1 MIKITNISKTFSG
14 NQVLNDISLE
24 IEEGDVVA
32 LIGAS
37 GAGKSTFLRALND
50 LERPDSGQIEIDDL
64 KIDYSTI
71 TKQEVLELRRKTGMV
86 FQQFNLF
93 ERRTALENVMEGLIQ
108 VKKLSKAQAKEIAEA
123 ELDKVG
129 LTDRK
134 DYYPKFLSGGQ
145 KQRVGIARALA
156 MQPKLLLLDEPTS
169 ALDPELVGEVQEVI
183 LNAAQNKQ
191 TMVLVSHEMD
201 FVYNVATKVL
211 FLEQGKI
218 IEAGTPQEVFYS
230 PKNPRTREF
239 LSRNVKNLEVNN

>member
-93 ERRTALENVMEGLIQ
+93 PHKTVLDNLTIAPIK
-108 VKKLSKAQAKEIAEA
+108 VKGVSKADAEKKAKEL
-123 ELDKVG
+123 LDRVG
-129 LTDRK
+129 LLNKADA
-134 DYYPKFLSGGQ
+134 YPSSLSGGQ
-145 KQRVGIARALA
+145 KQRIAIARALA
-156 MQPKLLLLDEPTS
+156 MDPDVMLFDEPTS
-169 ALDPELVGEVQEVI
+169 ALDPEMVGEV
-183 LNAAQNKQ
+183 LNVMKELAKEGM
-191 TMVLVSHEMD
+191 TMVVVTHEMGFAREVGD
-201 FVYNVATKVL
+201 RIL
-211 FLEQGKI
+211 FMDKGNIME
-218 IEAGTPQEVFYS
+218 EGTPEEIFS
-230 PKNPRTREF
+230 NPKNPRTIDF
-239 LSRNVKNLEVNN
+239 LSKVL

>member
-93 ERRTALENVMEGLIQ
+93 PHKTVMENLTIGPTKIKNISNGEAI
-108 VKKLSKAQAKEIAEA
+108 KKGS
-123 ELDKVG
+123 ELLEKVG
-129 LTDRK
+129 LLDK
-134 DYYPKFLSGGQ
+134 KNVYPNSLSGGQ
-145 KQRVGIARALA
+145 KQRIAIARALA
-156 MQPKLLLLDEPTS
+156 MEPDVMLFDEPTS
-169 ALDPELVGEVQEVI
+169 ALDPEMVGEVLGVMKS
-183 LNAAQNKQ
+183 LAKDGM
-191 TMVLVSHEMD
+191 TMVVVTHEMGFAKEVGDRILFMDKGRIIEEGTPEEIFQNPKNSRTKD
-201 FVYNVATKVL
+201 FLSKVL
-211 FLEQGKI
+211 
-218 IEAGTPQEVFYS
+218 
-230 PKNPRTREF
+230 
-239 LSRNVKNLEVNN
+239 